1 METTKAKQI
10 EIEKSDELPSSSR
23 RFVRSRTKEY
33 RASIDFDSKSLQL
46 SLESLE
52 NRATISR
59 FVQLK
64 LLIED

>member
-23 RFVRSRTKEY
+23 RFARSRTKEY
-33 RASIDFDSKSLQL
+33 RASIDFDSKSLHL

-64 LLIED
+64 LLIEA